1 MVSGLAIKGQSPAR
15 LSVQQQEALAPAS
28 EQQEEQPTPYQVIS
42 WALALVLY
50 GHIKNVLL
58 MFHTLF
64 NQFSYE
70 AQSEENT
77 GSSRSETA
85 DGTGKVFGQYAIK
98 GADGIS
104 RIVSYTADSEGFR

>member
-1 MVSGLAIKGQSPAR
+1 
-15 LSVQQQEALAPAS
+15 
-28 EQQEEQPTPYQVIS
+28 
-42 WALALVLY
+42 
-50 GHIKNVLL
+50 

-64 NQFSYE
+64 KQFSYE

>member
-1 MVSGLAIKGQSPAR
+1 MFVERISTDFVLFS
-15 LSVQQQEALAPAS
+15 LSLS
-28 EQQEEQPTPYQVIS
+28 R
-42 WALALVLY
+42 
-50 GHIKNVLL
+50 K
-58 MFHTLF
+58 
-64 NQFSYE
+64 QFSYE